1 MSRLHN
7 VKISLHL
14 AGALIAAPVH
24 AQEIIELPAEDRGFD
39 ADFEEV
45 YRVGSIDGPAWQ
57 YFGRIIDA
65 AFDGAGNLYLLDI
78 DAVTVVV
85 VDQAGD
91 FARTIGQSGNGP
103 GEFDF
108 PRHLAVMKDG
118 RVVVSDVPRHRAFQ
132 IYASDGTFD
141 RNVRVGDDLLGIAG
155 DIYPGGG
162 QDDAVVLSGY
172 LASIES
178 MRPADLEPPPG
189 RRPIIRFGLEGDEA
203 VREAV
208 IWAWAPPSAG
218 VVEFRLGGRTI
229 STEGQAPP
237 PRTFDPPLL
246 VGTLPGGGVAFS
258 DSSAYAIK
266 ILEPDGSVSRVL
278 TRPLHPVPVTDRLIE
293 AEIQRQIDEEAAM
306 AEADA
311 NRPRTIMNAR
321 TGETVQ
327 GTLSR
332 EMRQSAMRSRRVFLE
347 ALPAADEVPVVRDL
361 RTTWDREI
369 WVRRRARDLL
379 SDGPI
384 DVLTPDGHY
393 LGSYSAETAMPDAFG
408 PNGLAA
414 FLETGELGES
424 IVVVRRIPVSSY

>member
-1 MSRLHN
+1 MSTLQN
-7 VKISLHL
+7 VKICLHIT
-14 AGALIAAPVH
+14 GALISVPVH
-24 AQEIIELPAEDRGFD
+24 AQQIIQLPAEDRWLD

-45 YRVGSIDGPAWQ
+45 YRVGSIEGPEWQ

-78 DAVTVVV
+78 DALTVVV
-85 VDQAGD
+85 VDPAGD
-91 FARTIGQSGNGP
+91 LERTIGQSGNGP

-132 IYASDGTFD
+132 MYESDGTFD

-162 QDDAVVLSGY
+162 QGDAVVLSGY

-178 MRPADLEPPPG
+178 MRPANLEPPPG
-189 RRPIIRFGLEGDEA
+189 RRPILRFGLEGDQV
-203 VREAV
+203 VREAI

-246 VGTLPGGGVAFS
+246 VGVLPGGGVAFS

-266 ILEPDGSVSRVL
+266 ILDPDGAVFRVL
-278 TRPLHPVPVTDRLIE
+278 ARPLHPVPVTDRLID
-293 AEIQRQIDEEAAM
+293 AEIQRQLDEEAAM

-332 EMRQSAMRSRRVFLE
+332 EMRESAMRSRRVFLE
-347 ALPAADEVPVVRDL
+347 ALPVADEVPVVRDL

-369 WVRRRARDLL
+369 WVRRRGDDLL

-384 DVLTPDGHY
+384 DVVTPEGHY
-393 LGSYSAETAMPDAFG
+393 LGSYPGTAPMPDAFG
-408 PNGLAA
+408 PNGLVA
-414 FLETGELGES
+414 FLETGALGES
-424 IVVVRRIPVSSY
+424 IVVVRRIPASSN